1 MTNEEIFELMQRDLD
16 GDLLESEQQLL
27 HRLIQKDAQLQLMYN
42 RLKDV
47 SQQLEHLPPVVPP
60 FSIVDSI
67 LPKLELAAAKPAAVK
82 STMNEEI
89 LPTLEVKRE
98 SSSLPESKKWKRMK
112 VWMASLGSTAVAA
125 CLLVGMLFSGG
136 DGKKEEVDSFQN
148 GTDMTPAVMEQPKIV
163 GPDAPTPPSNNPIS
177 SNSKEEKDKTKKTTR
192 TATQT
197 KSKRPPAKTVQ
208 KQTPPPKKS
217 NPTPPPPPKKAVPP
231 TPVITDDQPSS
242 WPIGLDENP
251 DREDK
256 EPAND
261 HKDDG
266 GDKHE
271 EKDKGKNKEKKKN
284 KDDND

>member
-1 MTNEEIFELMQRDLD
+1 MTNEEIFELMQRELD
-16 GDLLESEQQLL
+16 GDLLESEQQTL
-27 HRLIQKDAQLQLMYN
+27 HRLIQKDAELQLMYN

-67 LPKLELAAAKPAAVK
+67 LPKLESAAAKPAAVK

-98 SSSLPESKKWKRMK
+98 SSSLPETKKWKRMK

-125 CLLVGMLFSGG
+125 SLLVGMLFSGG
-136 DGKKEEVDSFQN
+136 DGKKHDVDSFQN
-148 GTDMTPAVMEQPKIV
+148 GTDMTPAVAEQLKNV
-163 GPDAPTPPSNNPIS
+163 GPKDPTPSSTNPIP
-177 SNSKEEKDKTKKTTR
+177 SNSKEDEDKSKKTSGA
-192 TATQT
+192 ATQT
-197 KSKRPPAKTVQ
+197 KSKKPPAKTVK
-208 KQTPPPKKS
+208 KQTPPPKKT
-217 NPTPPPPPKKAVPP
+217 NPTPPPKKAVPP
-231 TPVITDDQPSS
+231 TPVITDDQPSG

-261 HKDDG
+261 DKDDG
-266 GDKHE
+266 GDKQE

-284 KDDND
+284 KDND

>member
-27 HRLIQKDAQLQLMYN
+27 QRLIQKDAELQLMYN

-67 LPKLELAAAKPAAVK
+67 LPKLESAAAKPVAVK
-82 STMNEEI
+82 STVNEDI

-125 CLLVGMLFSGG
+125 SLLVGMLFSGG
-136 DGKKEEVDSFQN
+136 DGKKNEVDSFQN
-148 GTDMTPAVMEQPKIV
+148 GTDMTPAVVEQPKI
-163 GPDAPTPPSNNPIS
+163 PDDPTPPSNNPIS
-177 SNSKEEKDKTKKTTR
+177 SNSKEEEDKTKKSTGA
-192 TATQT
+192 ATQT
-197 KSKRPPAKTVQ
+197 KSKKPPAKNVH
-208 KQTPPPKKS
+208 KQTPPPKKT
-217 NPTPPPPPKKAVPP
+217 NPTPPPKKAVPP
-231 TPVITDDQPSS
+231 TPVMTEDQPTG

-261 HKDDG
+261 DKDDG
-266 GDKHE
+266 GDKKE

-284 KDDND
+284 KDND

>member
-16 GDLLESEQQLL
+16 RDLVESEQQLL
-27 HRLIQKDAQLQLMYN
+27 HRLIQKDVDLQLMYN

-67 LPKLELAAAKPAAVK
+67 LPKLESAAAKPAAVT

-125 CLLVGMLFSGG
+125 SLLVGMLFSGG
-136 DGKKEEVDSFQN
+136 DGKKQEVDSFQN
-148 GTDMTPAVMEQPKIV
+148 GTDMTPAVVKQPKTP
-163 GPDAPTPPSNNPIS
+163 GPDDPTPPSNNPIP
-177 SNSKEEKDKTKKTTR
+177 SNSKEETDKAKKSSGAT
-192 TATQT
+192 TQT
-197 KSKRPPAKTVQ
+197 KSKRPPAKTEK
-208 KQTPPPKKS
+208 KQTSPPKKTK
-217 NPTPPPPPKKAVPP
+217 TPPPPQKKPVPP
-231 TPVITDDQPSS
+231 TPVITDDKPPV
-242 WPIGLDENP
+242 WPIGLEENP

-261 HKDDG
+261 DKDDG
-266 GDKHE
+266 GDKQE
-271 EKDKGKNKEKKKN
+271 EKNKGKNKEKKKD

>member
-16 GDLLESEQQLL
+16 GDLSESEQQLL
-27 HRLIQKDAQLQLMYN
+27 YRMIQKDADLQLMYN

-82 STMNEEI
+82 SAVNEEI

-125 CLLVGMLFSGG
+125 SLLVGMLFSGG
-136 DGKKEEVDSFQN
+136 DGKKQDVDSFQN
-148 GTDMTPAVMEQPKIV
+148 GTDMTPAAVEQPKTP
-163 GPDAPTPPSNNPIS
+163 GPDTPTPPSNNPIS
-177 SNSKEEKDKTKKTTR
+177 SNSKEEEDKTKKSTGS
-192 TATQT
+192 ATQT
-197 KSKRPPAKTVQ
+197 KSKKPPAKNVQ
-208 KQTPPPKKS
+208 KQTPPPKKT
-217 NPTPPPPPKKAVPP
+217 NPTQPPKKAVPP
-231 TPVITDDQPSS
+231 TPVMTDDQPSG
-242 WPIGLDENP
+242 WPIGLEENP

-261 HKDDG
+261 DKDDG
-266 GDKHE
+266 RDKQE

-284 KDDND
+284 KDND

>member
-16 GDLLESEQQLL
+16 GDLSESEQELL
-27 HRLIQKDAQLQLMYN
+27 LRLIQKDADLQLMYN

-60 FSIVDSI
+60 ISIVDSI

-82 STMNEEI
+82 STVNEEI

-125 CLLVGMLFSGG
+125 SLLVGVLFSGG
-136 DGKKEEVDSFQN
+136 DGKKQEVDSFQN
-148 GTDMTPAVMEQPKIV
+148 GTDMTPAVVEQPKV
-163 GPDAPTPPSNNPIS
+163 PVDPTPQSNNPIP
-177 SNSKEEKDKTKKTTR
+177 SNPKEEEGKAKKSTGA
-192 TATQT
+192 ATQT
-197 KSKRPPAKTVQ
+197 KSKKPPAKNVQ
-208 KQTPPPKKS
+208 KQTQPPKKT
-217 NPTPPPPPKKAVPP
+217 NPTPPPKKAVPP
-231 TPVITDDQPSS
+231 TPVVTEDQPTG

-261 HKDDG
+261 DKDDG
-266 GDKHE
+266 GDKQE

-284 KDDND
+284 KDND

>member
-27 HRLIQKDAQLQLMYN
+27 QRLIQKDAELQLMYN

-98 SSSLPESKKWKRMK
+98 SSSLPETKKWKRMK

-125 CLLVGMLFSGG
+125 SLLVGMLFSGG
-136 DGKKEEVDSFQN
+136 DGKKHEVDSFQN
-148 GTDMTPAVMEQPKIV
+148 GTDMTPAVVEQPKI
-163 GPDAPTPPSNNPIS
+163 PANPTPPSNNPIS
-177 SNSKEEKDKTKKTTR
+177 SNSKEEEDKTKKSTGS
-192 TATQT
+192 ATQT
-197 KSKRPPAKTVQ
+197 KSKKPPAKNVQ
-208 KQTPPPKKS
+208 KQTPPPKKT
-217 NPTPPPPPKKAVPP
+217 NPTPPPKKAVPP
-231 TPVITDDQPSS
+231 TPVMTEDQPTG

-261 HKDDG
+261 DKDDG
-266 GDKHE
+266 GDKQE
-271 EKDKGKNKEKKKN
+271 EKDKGKNKEKKKD
-284 KDDND
+284 KDND

>member
-16 GDLLESEQQLL
+16 GDLSESEQELL
-27 HRLIQKDAQLQLMYN
+27 HRLIQKDADLQLMYN

-60 FSIVDSI
+60 ISIVDSI

-82 STMNEEI
+82 STVNEEI

-125 CLLVGMLFSGG
+125 SLLVGVLFSGG
-136 DGKKEEVDSFQN
+136 DGKKQEVDSFQN
-148 GTDMTPAVMEQPKIV
+148 GTDITPAVVEQPKTL
-163 GPDAPTPPSNNPIS
+163 GPNAPTPPSNNPIS
-177 SNSKEEKDKTKKTTR
+177 SNSKEEEDKTKKSTG
-192 TATQT
+192 TATKT
-197 KSKRPPAKTVQ
+197 KSKRPPAKNVQ
-208 KQTPPPKKS
+208 KQTPPPKKT
-217 NPTPPPPPKKAVPP
+217 NPTPPPKKAVPP
-231 TPVITDDQPSS
+231 TPVMTDDQPSG
-242 WPIGLDENP
+242 WPIGLEENP

-261 HKDDG
+261 DKDGG
-266 GDKHE
+266 GDKQE
-271 EKDKGKNKEKKKN
+271 EKDKGKNKEKKKD
-284 KDDND
+284 KDKDND

>member
-1 MTNEEIFELMQRDLD
+1 MTNEEVFELMQRDLD
-16 GDLLESEQQLL
+16 GDLLESEQQTL
-27 HRLIQKDAQLQLMYN
+27 HRLIQKDAELQLKYN

-67 LPKLELAAAKPAAVK
+67 LPKLESAAAKPAAVK
-82 STMNEEI
+82 STVNEEI

-98 SSSLPESKKWKRMK
+98 SSSLPETKKWKRMK

-125 CLLVGMLFSGG
+125 SLLVGMLFSGG
-136 DGKKEEVDSFQN
+136 DGKKHEVDSFQN
-148 GTDMTPAVMEQPKIV
+148 GTDMTPAVAEQPKSV
-163 GPDAPTPPSNNPIS
+163 EPVDPTPSSNNPIP
-177 SNSKEEKDKTKKTTR
+177 SNSKEEEDKSKKTSGA
-192 TATQT
+192 ATQT
-197 KSKRPPAKTVQ
+197 KSKKPPAKTVK
-208 KQTPPPKKS
+208 KQTPPPKKT
-217 NPTPPPPPKKAVPP
+217 NPTPPPKKAVPP
-231 TPVITDDQPSS
+231 TPVITDDQPSG

-261 HKDDG
+261 DKDDG
-266 GDKHE
+266 RDKQA

-284 KDDND
+284 KDND

>member
-27 HRLIQKDAQLQLMYN
+27 HRLIQKDAKLQLMYN

-98 SSSLPESKKWKRMK
+98 SSSLPETKKWKRMK

-125 CLLVGMLFSGG
+125 SLLVGMLFSGG
-136 DGKKEEVDSFQN
+136 DGKKHEVDSFQN
-148 GTDMTPAVMEQPKIV
+148 GTDMTPAVVEQPKI
-163 GPDAPTPPSNNPIS
+163 PANPTPPSNNPIS
-177 SNSKEEKDKTKKTTR
+177 SNLKEEEDKTKKSTG
-192 TATQT
+192 ASTQT
-197 KSKRPPAKTVQ
+197 KSKKPPAKNVQ
-208 KQTPPPKKS
+208 KQTPPPKKT
-217 NPTPPPPPKKAVPP
+217 NTTPPPKKAVPP
-231 TPVITDDQPSS
+231 TPVMTEDQPTG

-261 HKDDG
+261 DKDDG
-266 GDKHE
+266 GDKQE
-271 EKDKGKNKEKKKN
+271 EKDKGKNKEKKKD
-284 KDDND
+284 KDND